1 MSPSLPFIQKLGS
14 FSRISMFSLILIC
27 VFVFSGNRSLKA
39 QAVNETDSLAL
50 VALYNATDGANW
62 ISNTNWLTGPVVDW
76 FGITLAGNRVSEI
89 VLSSNFLSGSIPPEL
104 GNLTN
109 LTDLKLD
116 GNSLSG
122 SIPAELGNLTNLTQ
136 LYLNYNSLSGSI
148 PAELGNLTNLTFLS
162 LSNNSLSGSIP
173 AELGNLM
180 NLTYWYLYS
189 NSLSGSIPTE
199 LGNLTNLTYWYL
211 SDNSLSGSIP
221 TELGNLTN
229 LTGLQLDAN
238 SLSGNIPVE
247 LGNLTNLT
255 DLKLDG
261 NFLSGSIP
269 AELGNLTNLTILS
282 LSDNSLSGNIPVEL
296 GNLTNLTYLQLGGN
310 FLGGNI
316 PAELGNLTNLGQLY
330 LNSNSLGGSIP
341 SELDNLNNLIYLYLD
356 NNSLSGTIPS
366 ELGNLTNLQYLYL
379 YGNDFTDV
387 PDFSAISSLDD
398 YQIQYNHI
406 EFQNI
411 EDFLAGGSSASFTY
425 TPQNLVDTEENQTAN
440 TGDEVTFTT
449 DVSGSAN
456 LYQWYKDG
464 SILSGETDPNLT
476 LSNITNDDA
485 GVYTCQISSEIVT
498 DLTLTTYDKTLTV
511 TNYNMESD
519 SLALVALYNATD
531 GANWTDNT
539 NWLTGPVSSW
549 YGIVIIADRV
559 TEVQLQDNG
568 LIGAL
573 PTDLGNLSAATW
585 MSLYQNAL
593 SGTIPA
599 ELGNMASLEYLYLND
614 NSFSGSI
621 PPELGNLSNL
631 IELNLATSGLTGA
644 IPTELGN
651 LSNLSFLI
659 LFTNTLS
666 GNIPTE
672 LSNLSSLTYL
682 NLANNQLDGNIPS
695 GLESLSLLT
704 EMRLENNSLS
714 GTIPAEL
721 GNSTSLLHLILKQNE
736 FSGSI
741 PVELG
746 NMAQLQ
752 ELDLSE
758 NLLTG
763 EIPPALCNLSNLESL
778 LLSNNQLTG
787 SIPIEIGNL
796 SNLSAL
802 WLYANQ
808 LSGSIPTQIGNL
820 SNLGVLWLAHNQ
832 LSGSIPSELGNLT
845 EMSSLWLADNQFTG
859 ALPMEIANMTMVTL
873 LSLSENDFT
882 DVPDFS
888 AISSLDDYQ
897 IQNNRLGFQP
907 IEDYLAGG
915 SATTFSYN
923 PQKVVDAEENQTANT
938 GDEVNFTTDVSGS
951 ANFYQW
957 YKDGTILDGKIDP
970 DLVLSDINN
979 NDAGVYTCEIT
990 SEIVTDLTLTTYDKT
1005 LTVTNYNMESD
1016 SLALVELYNSTD
1028 GANWT
1033 NNTNWLTGPVV
1044 DWFGITLAGNRVTN
1058 ISLASNSLSGS
1069 IPPEVG
1075 NLTNLSDLNMG
1086 GNALSGSIPAEL
1098 GNLTNLEELYLHSN
1112 SLGGSIPPEFGN
1124 LVNLMQLRLNN
1135 NSLSGSIPPELG
1147 NLTNLS
1153 ACSLYENSLSGSIP
1167 SELGNLPILNYLDL
1181 NNNSLSGSI
1190 PIELGNL
1197 TDLLNLDLNNN
1208 SLSGSIPS
1216 EIGNLSLLEELDLSQ
1231 NLLTGEIPSALGNLT
1246 NLDQLNLSNNT
1257 LSGSLPSELGNL
1269 TNLRYFYLYT
1279 NSLTG
1284 SIPAELGNMSSLQSL
1299 YLETNNLSGSI
1310 PPELGGLTALVTLK
1324 LTNNSLTGSIPPEL
1338 GAIPN
1343 LYSLGL
1349 HGNALTGT
1357 IPQELGNLSNLQYL
1371 DLGINALSGSLPPE
1385 LGNLTNLKSLDL
1397 AYNNFT
1403 GSIPTE
1409 YGALTSLTTLSLV
1422 GNSLEGS
1429 IPAELGSLTALQ
1441 YLYLYDNSF
1450 TSIPSELTALVNL
1463 ISLNIQNN
1471 EFLDLPDFS
1480 SIATLVNYSIQSN
1493 HIEFQDI
1500 ETFLSGGGV
1509 ETFTYNPQKEV
1520 DTEEYIVA
1528 NPGSEVIF
1536 TTNISGSANLYQ
1548 WYKDGLIMAGE
1559 TAANLV
1565 LTEIAND
1572 DAAVYTC
1579 EITSTVVTDLTLTTY
1594 GKTLEVTD
1602 HTIVCGNISEYVTWS
1617 TDTVYVN
1624 CDVTIMDMGKVTIDP
1639 GVRVLFAGAY
1649 KIRVEGCLQ
1658 AAGTATDSIWFS
1670 PVDPEEGW
1678 RGIEVEAT
1686 SSSEPTFFNYCVFE
1700 NGKAGYR
1707 STQAYSGG
1715 ALFIGSNMM
1724 QVSCMSSS
1732 FRNNYAEDDGGAI
1745 YATDPMVKIDRCSF
1759 CNNECLGDGGAVLL
1773 GSNTNSITILNS
1785 LFANNES
1792 GGKGGGAW
1800 LDLSV
1805 SGSAFYNNT
1814 FANNNA
1820 EYGGGIYFY
1829 ESSIDIYNSILYA
1842 NASTMGGVQVGIE
1855 TTTNIV
1861 PNFYYSDIQGGTADF
1876 YLNGPTSYEGSTS
1889 NLLNVNP
1896 DFVNPTTAAGNNYNG
1911 YLADYSLEESSSCN
1925 NQGDPSTSAS
1935 VIGDY
1940 DIIGNNRFYGGI
1952 IDQGAFEWA
1961 EESFF
1966 NDAGVEFNSLTNGNA
1981 IWLDYDGDEDLDIFY
1996 QGESFGQ
2003 YSSSFYENT
2012 GTSFSPTELSINGVT
2027 GAQASVC
2034 DYNLDNQPDIF
2045 IVARHGS
2052 APFSALYQNTGGNFS
2067 LVSSTGIVP
2076 LQYAGADWADFDND
2090 GDQDL
2095 AICGQSEDMALHC
2108 YIYKNTEGSF
2118 EVYDDLFGMIYSS
2131 VSWQDIDNDGDQDLL
2146 AIGNNGSGSR
2156 FAKLYK
2162 NNEGVFTEIA
2172 SGINGL
2178 DYASIDWA
2186 EFNEDGYIDLIVTGQ
2201 ASAATTQ
2208 IYTNNAGNGFVENS
2222 DALPEISEGAARW
2235 ADFNSDGLIDVFLIG
2250 MEGASGYAIQGLYL
2264 NNGSGFDNTPSGVLP
2279 VTVADVR
2286 VADANQDEKPDIF
2299 VMGTDYDAMSTLY
2312 LNEFSTTNTP
2322 PSAPNGL
2329 QSNISGADVVL
2340 SWYPGYDAETP
2351 VNSLTYNL
2359 LLKDVDDN
2367 IVQSPLAFFSN
2378 GYGKIAQ
2385 NGNNSLALTK
2395 VFSCLPGGTY
2405 YWTVQTLDQNFSASP
2420 FQDMQSFEMPEA
2432 INITTQPSDVEVCEN
2447 GDTLF
2452 GLVAE
2457 GTNLT
2462 YQWQVSLEGW
2472 EDLQNDD
2479 VYQNVNS
2486 DTLRIIG
2493 AGYDITETMYR
2504 CKITCDCPDEVFSD
2518 EVSLTVNGLPT
2529 AFNVT
2534 GGGSYCAGGIGVE
2547 IGLDGSETGV
2557 DYTLVIDGSTIPHTI
2572 SGTGSA
2578 ISFGDQTVVGDYT
2591 IIAENTTTS
2600 CSSEMTGTKSI
2611 SIDDLPTAFNVTG
2624 GGAYC
2629 AGGTGV
2635 EIGLDGSETGVEYT
2649 LVLDGTPTSTIVS
2662 GTDAAISFGEQT
2674 TAGDYTVSA
2683 MNTATTCEAEMTG
2696 NATISIDDL
2705 PTAYTVT
2712 GGGAYC
2718 AGGTGVEIGLDGSE
2732 TGVEYTLVLDGTPTT
2747 NIVSG
2752 TDAAIS
2758 FGEQTTA
2765 GDYTVSAM
2773 NTSMTCEAEM
2783 TGNATISIDDLPTA
2797 YNVTGGGS
2805 YCAGGTGVEIG
2816 LDGSEIGVDYTLYRD
2831 GVPTSTVISGTGF
2844 SLSFGNQLVG
2854 FYTVEAENVST
2865 QCTIEMGNI
2874 ISVSIYP
2881 DPTAFNVTGGGA
2893 YCAGGT
2899 GVEIGLDGSET
2910 GVEYTMVLD
2919 GIPTSTIV
2927 SGTGMAISFGEQT
2940 TAGDYTV
2947 SAQNTSTTC
2956 EAEMTGTK
2964 SISIDDLPTAFNVT
2978 GGGAYCA
2985 GGTGVEIGLDG
2996 SEIGVE
3002 YTLVLDGTP
3011 TTNIVAGTGAAIS
3024 FGEQPDAG
3032 DYTVSAMNTSTTCE
3046 AEMTGTKSI
3055 SIDDLPTAFN
3065 VTGGGAYCA
3074 GGTGVEIGLDGSEIG
3089 VEYTLVLDGTPT
3101 TNIVS
3106 GTDAAISFGEQTTAG
3121 DYTVSAMNTSTT
3133 CEAEMTGNAT
3143 ISIDDLPTAFNVTG
3157 GGAYCA
3163 GGTGVEIGLDGSETG
3178 VEYTLVLDG
3187 TPTATIVAGTDAAIS
3202 FGEQTTAGDY
3212 TVSAMNTSTTCEAEM
3227 TGNATISIDDLPTA
3241 YNVTGG
3247 GAYCA
3252 GGTGVEI
3259 GLDGSEIGVE
3269 YTLVL
3274 DGTPTTNIVSGTGM
3288 AISFGEQTTAAPVS
3302 DPSRP
3307 ISTPVPPAQ

>member
-27 VFVFSGNRSLKA
+27 FLVISGNRSLKA

-50 VALYNATDGANW
+50 VALYNATG
-62 ISNTNWLTGPVVDW
+62 
-76 FGITLAGNRVSEI
+76 
-89 VLSSNFLSGSIPPEL
+89 
-104 GNLTN
+104 
-109 LTDLKLD
+109 
-116 GNSLSG
+116 
-122 SIPAELGNLTNLTQ
+122 
-136 LYLNYNSLSGSI
+136 
-148 PAELGNLTNLTFLS
+148 
-162 LSNNSLSGSIP
+162 
-173 AELGNLM
+173 
-180 NLTYWYLYS
+180 
-189 NSLSGSIPTE
+189 
-199 LGNLTNLTYWYL
+199 
-211 SDNSLSGSIP
+211 
-221 TELGNLTN
+221 
-229 LTGLQLDAN
+229 
-238 SLSGNIPVE
+238 
-247 LGNLTNLT
+247 
-255 DLKLDG
+255 
-261 NFLSGSIP
+261 
-269 AELGNLTNLTILS
+269 
-282 LSDNSLSGNIPVEL
+282 
-296 GNLTNLTYLQLGGN
+296 
-310 FLGGNI
+310 
-316 PAELGNLTNLGQLY
+316 
-330 LNSNSLGGSIP
+330 
-341 SELDNLNNLIYLYLD
+341 
-356 NNSLSGTIPS
+356 
-366 ELGNLTNLQYLYL
+366 
-379 YGNDFTDV
+379 
-387 PDFSAISSLDD
+387 
-398 YQIQYNHI
+398 
-406 EFQNI
+406 
-411 EDFLAGGSSASFTY
+411 
-425 TPQNLVDTEENQTAN
+425 
-440 TGDEVTFTT
+440 
-449 DVSGSAN
+449 
-456 LYQWYKDG
+456 
-464 SILSGETDPNLT
+464 
-476 LSNITNDDA
+476 
-485 GVYTCQISSEIVT
+485 
-498 DLTLTTYDKTLTV
+498 
-511 TNYNMESD
+511 
-519 SLALVALYNATD
+519 

-539 NWLTGPVSSW
+539 NWLTGRVSSW
-549 YGIVIIADRV
+549 YGISVIADRV

-568 LIGAL
+568 LTGTIPA
-573 PTDLGNLSAATW
+573 DLGGLTALTV
-585 MSLYQNAL
+585 LYLFDNTL

-599 ELGNMASLEYLYLND
+599 ELGSLSNLEYLYLNS
-614 NSFSGSI
+614 NSLSGTI
-621 PPELGNLSNL
+621 PVELGNLSSL
-631 IELNLATSGLTGA
+631 IELILSGNELSGA
-644 IPTELGN
+644 IPSELGN

-666 GNIPTE
+666 GNIPNS

-682 NLANNQLDGNIPS
+682 NLANNELEGSIPA
-695 GLESLSLLT
+695 GLGSLSQLT
-704 EMRLENNSLS
+704 ELHLENTSIS
-714 GTIPAEL
+714 GSIPVEL
-721 GNSTSLLHLILKQNE
+721 GNLSSLTHLILKQNDL
-736 FSGSI
+736 SGSI

-746 NMAQLQ
+746 NMSLLQ

-820 SNLGVLWLAHNQ
+820 SNLGMLWLAHNQ

-845 EMSSLWLADNQFTG
+845 DMYSLWLADNQFTG
-859 ALPMEIANMTMVTL
+859 ALPVEIANMTMVTL

-915 SATTFSYN
+915 SATTFTYN
-923 PQKVVDAEENQTANT
+923 PQKVVDTEENQTANT
-938 GDEVNFTTDVSGS
+938 GDEVTFTTDVSGS
-951 ANFYQW
+951 ANLYQW
-957 YKDGTILDGKIDP
+957 YKDGSILSGKTDPILVLSNITNDDAGVYTCQISSEIVTDLTLTTYDKTLTVTDYNLESDSLALVALYNATDGANWTDNTNWLTGPVSTWYGITVEEGRVTEVHLGGNALNGSIPLELGNLENLKDLWLFMNNLSGTIPSELGNLINLESLHLEENQLTGSIPPELGGLSSLVELYLRFNMLTGSLPPELGGLSNVEDIFLEENLLSGVIPAEWGSLTHLINLDLNNNSLSGSIPTELGNLTNLEDLSLHSNSLSGNIPAELGNLTNLQHLFLLDNDFTDVPDFSAISSLTNYQIQNNHIEFQNIEDFLAGGSAASFTYNPQKFVDTEENQTANTGDEVTFTTDVSGSANLYQWYKDGNILDGKTGANLLITN
-970 DLVLSDINN
+970 VSI
-979 NDAGVYTCEIT
+979 NDAGVYTCQIT
-990 SEIVTDLTLTTYDKT
+990 SEVVTDLTLTTYDKT

-1016 SLALVELYNSTD
+1016 SLALVALYNATD

-1033 NNTNWLTGPVV
+1033 SNTNWLTGPVST
-1044 DWFGITLAGNRVTN
+1044 WYGITLAGNRVSEIHLN
-1058 ISLASNSLSGS
+1058 NNSLVGTIPADLGDLTALTVLFLYENTLSGS
-1069 IPPEVG
+1069 IPV
-1075 NLTNLSDLNMG
+1075 
-1086 GNALSGSIPAEL
+1086 EL
-1098 GNLTNLEELYLHSN
+1098 GSLSNLEYLYLYAN
-1112 SLGGSIPPEFGN
+1112 P
-1124 LVNLMQLRLNN
+1124 
-1135 NSLSGSIPPELG
+1135 
-1147 NLTNLS
+1147 
-1153 ACSLYENSLSGSIP
+1153 LSGSIP
-1167 SELGNLPILNYLDL
+1167 SELGNLSSLIELSLSENGLTGAIPAELGNLSNLSFLMLFTNSLSGNIPTTLSNLSSLTSLNLANNELDGSIPVGL
-1181 NNNSLSGSI
+1181 GGLSQLTELHLENNALSGSI
-1190 PIELGNL
+1190 PTELGGLTNL
-1197 TDLLNLDLNNN
+1197 THLILKQND
-1208 SLSGSIPS
+1208 LSGSIPS
-1216 EIGNLSLLEELDLSQ
+1216 EIGNLSLLEELNLSQ
-1231 NLLTGEIPSALGNLT
+1231 NLLTGEIPSAIGNLT
-1246 NLDQLNLSNNT
+1246 NLDQLDLSNNT

-1409 YGALTSLTTLSLV
+1409 YGALTSLTTLSFV

-1528 NPGSEVIF
+1528 NPGNEVTF
-1536 TTNISGSANLYQ
+1536 TTDISGTANQYQ
-1548 WYKDGLIMAGE
+1548 WYKDGSLLSGE
-1559 TAANLV
+1559 TSPNLV
-1565 LTEIAND
+1565 ITEITAA
-1572 DAAVYTC
+1572 DAGVYTC

-1814 FANNNA
+1814 FANNYA
-1820 EYGGGIYFY
+1820 AYGGGIYFY

-1925 NQGDPSTSAS
+1925 NQGDPSTSSS

-2395 VFSCLPGGTY
+2395 TFSCLSGGTY

-2600 CSSEMTGTKSI
+2600 CSSEMTGNATI

-2649 LVLDGTPTSTIVS
+2649 LVLDG
-2662 GTDAAISFGEQT
+2662 
-2674 TAGDYTVSA
+2674 
-2683 MNTATTCEAEMTG
+2683 N
-2696 NATISIDDL
+2696 
-2705 PTAYTVT
+2705 
-2712 GGGAYC
+2712 
-2718 AGGTGVEIGLDGSE
+2718 
-2732 TGVEYTLVLDGTPTT
+2732 PTT
-2747 NIVSG
+2747 N
-2752 TDAAIS
+2752 
-2758 FGEQTTA
+2758 
-2765 GDYTVSAM
+2765 
-2773 NTSMTCEAEM
+2773 
-2783 TGNATISIDDLPTA
+2783 
-2797 YNVTGGGS
+2797 
-2805 YCAGGTGVEIG
+2805 
-2816 LDGSEIGVDYTLYRD
+2816 
-2831 GVPTSTVISGTGF
+2831 
-2844 SLSFGNQLVG
+2844 
-2854 FYTVEAENVST
+2854 
-2865 QCTIEMGNI
+2865 
-2874 ISVSIYP
+2874 
-2881 DPTAFNVTGGGA
+2881 
-2893 YCAGGT
+2893 
-2899 GVEIGLDGSET
+2899 
-2910 GVEYTMVLD
+2910 
-2919 GIPTSTIV
+2919 IV

-2940 TAGDYTV
+2940 T
-2947 SAQNTSTTC
+2947 
-2956 EAEMTGTK
+2956 
-2964 SISIDDLPTAFNVT
+2964 
-2978 GGGAYCA
+2978 
-2985 GGTGVEIGLDG
+2985 
-2996 SEIGVE
+2996 
-3002 YTLVLDGTP
+3002 
-3011 TTNIVAGTGAAIS
+3011 
-3024 FGEQPDAG
+3024 AG

-3074 GGTGVEIGLDGSEIG
+3074 GGTGVEIGLDGSETG

-3101 TNIVS
+3101 TNIV
-3106 GTDAAISFGEQTTAG
+3106 A
-3121 DYTVSAMNTSTT
+3121 
-3133 CEAEMTGNAT
+3133 
-3143 ISIDDLPTAFNVTG
+3143 
-3157 GGAYCA
+3157 
-3163 GGTGVEIGLDGSETG
+3163 GTG
-3178 VEYTLVLDG
+3178 
-3187 TPTATIVAGTDAAIS
+3187 AAIS

-3241 YNVTGG
+3241 YNITGG
-3247 GAYCA
+3247 GSYCV

-3259 GLDGSEIGVE
+3259 GLDGSETGVE

-3274 DGTPTTNIVSGTGM
+3274 DGTPTSTIVSGTGH
-3288 AISFGEQTTAAPVS
+3288 GH
-3302 DPSRP
+3302 
-3307 ISTPVPPAQ
+3307 